1 MPYYVRGT
9 IVENETGTPL
19 AGLYVRAY
27 DKDIVI
33 DDQLGDAVT
42 DASGAFEIV
51 FTEVQFM
58 DAFETRPDIYVRVFD
73 PSGRRELLST
83 HRAVRRDAGP
93 DEHFDLRIPAAKL
106 G

>member
-19 AGLYVRAY
+19 PGLYVRAY
-27 DKDIVI
+27 DKDLVI
-33 DDQLGDAVT
+33 DDFLGDTVT
-42 DASGAFEIV
+42 DGAGAFEIV

-58 DAFETRPDIYVRVFD
+58 DAFETQPDLYLRVFD

-83 HRAVRRDAGP
+83 HRAVRSDAGP
-93 DEHFDLRIPAAKL
+93 EEHFDLRIPAAKL
-106 G
+106 A